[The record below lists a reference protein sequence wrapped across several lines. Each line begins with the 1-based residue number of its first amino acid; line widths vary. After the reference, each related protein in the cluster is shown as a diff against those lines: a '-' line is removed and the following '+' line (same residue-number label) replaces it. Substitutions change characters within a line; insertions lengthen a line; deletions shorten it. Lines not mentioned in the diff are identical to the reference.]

1 MKKSIILGLTTAV
14 IGLTSL
20 TASAGSDAKYPASD
34 FQPKVI
40 YIDKDAVK
48 TAPASSSTSHECPPQ
63 KAGTTETK
71 VAEFDPKYPAAN
83 FQPKV
88 IYP

>member
-1 MKKSIILGLTTAV
+1 MKKILILGLTAAV
-14 IGLTSL
+14 MSLSSL
-20 TASAGSDAKYPASD
+20 TASAGSDAQYPASN

-40 YIDKDAVK
+40 YIDKDLVK
-48 TAPASSSTSHECPPQ
+48 PVSTSSASTACQCPSQ
-63 KAGTTETK
+63 KAEEKAT
-71 VAEFDPKYPAAN
+71 EFDPRYPAAN

>member
-1 MKKSIILGLTTAV
+1 MKKILILGLTAAV
-14 IGLTSL
+14 MSLSSL
-20 TASAGSDAKYPASD
+20 TASAGGDAQYPASN

-40 YIDKDAVK
+40 YIDKDLVK
-48 TAPASSSTSHECPPQ
+48 PVSTSTTCQCPSQ
-63 KAGTTETK
+63 KTEEK
-71 VAEFDPKYPAAN
+71 VTEFDPRYPAAN